1 MIMDI
6 NRTKLVLIIIAA
18 GLLIFELVVMDYSRF
33 WAFRN
38 FSGLIAPLLLII
50 VALAVI
56 KRVNEDKSRN

>member
-1 MIMDI
+1 MIMDV
-6 NRTKLVLIIIAA
+6 NRTKLILVIIALA
-18 GLLIFELVVMDYSRF
+18 LLIFELVVMDYSRF

-56 KRVNEDKSRN
+56 KRVHEDKSRN